1 MCVIHVRTAVVIAG
15 GEGSRLMPLT
25 ADRPKTMVEVG
36 GKPLLYWI
44 VNWLKSYGIKHLVI
58 GVAYKK
64 EKVLEY
70 MAQNKNFGLE
80 VDFSEHTLEGGT
92 AQGFKLAID
101 RFVKDENFVAMNADE
116 LTNMNLNNLIK
127 MHEDC
132 KPLVTMAL
140 SPFYC
145 RFSVVDVDGNHK
157 ITSFQYGKKIPS
169 VNVSNGIYIFNS
181 GIRKYIPDSGSIE
194 DKVFAKL
201 TQEGK
206 LAAYVM
212 EDGEEWIS
220 VNTMKDMREAEEKL
234 RSWKLI

>member
-1 MCVIHVRTAVVIAG
+1 VVDVRTAVLIAG
-15 GEGSRLMPLT
+15 GEGARLMPLT
-25 ADRPKTMVEVG
+25 ADRPKTLVEVG

-44 VNWLKSYGIKHLVI
+44 IQWLKSYGIKHLVI

-64 EKVLEY
+64 EKIFEY

-92 AQGFKLAID
+92 AQGFKRAM
-101 RFVKDENFVAMNADE
+101 RFVKDEDFVAMNADE
-116 LTNMNLNNLIK
+116 LTNMDLNDMIRE
-127 MHEDC
+127 HEAS

-145 RFSVVDVDGNHK
+145 RFSVVESDDNHK
-157 ITSFQYGKKIPS
+157 VTRFQYGKRIPN

-181 GIRKYIPDSGSIE
+181 KILAYIPDTGSIE
-194 DKVFAKL
+194 DLLFAKL
-201 TQEGK
+201 AQDGK
-206 LAAYVM
+206 LMSYLMKDSDDWV
-212 EDGEEWIS
+212 S
-220 VNTMKDMREAEEKL
+220 VNTVKEIREAEEKL